1 MLDKLNVERGNRERK
16 HSYSG
21 HNENFPLSVL
31 NVDSSETRWKGAGGR
46 GDFSRHFAGWWSF
59 EKEKKPGC
67 GEDTERMQARFYS
80 LYIPQ
85 GDFSQGYNFPLP
97 PPTFNPSPLPIPIFN
112 LCTICTYRYGC
123 LCSGTVPGTVPYYI
137 SVVDPEWFN
146 QKRIRSCLF
155 RTGSRSGPKTRP
167 RKRANFKCT

>member
-97 PPTFNPSPLPIPIFN
+97 PPTFNPSPPIPI
-112 LCTICTYRYGC
+112 LTYVQFVH
-123 LCSGTVPGTVPYYI
+123 TVTDVYVPVPYYI

-146 QKRIRSCLF
+146 QNRIRSCLF
-155 RTGSRSGPKTRP
+155 RTSSRSGPKTRP
-167 RKRANFKCT
+167 RKRVNFKCT